1 MCASEAIDGG
11 VRDLPQTEKQR
22 KASKTVV
29 RIPAD
34 GWITQ
39 PSKRYYVVFPATWTP
54 GSRPLNRNR
63 PPASG
68 QLPRDQCPTCIS
80 VAQTHIRPEDRTRE
94 TTRHHGSRPRYQ
106 SCPLSINLIVKD
118 VSIPHLWA
126 LHGPRKKAPVY
137 ACRVGH
143 TTPTPWLRI
152 AVNGALSPDSLGVGE
167 KRAFGATADVAIAS
181 IHAFSGFYTSAPEI
195 LAGGIS
201 GPRTSRSRSPRAS
214 RFHHREA

>member
-1 MCASEAIDGG
+1 MWLRSCAA
-11 VRDLPQTEKQR
+11 VLR
-22 KASKTVV
+22 A
-29 RIPAD
+29 
-34 GWITQ
+34 
-39 PSKRYYVVFPATWTP
+39 
-54 GSRPLNRNR
+54 
-63 PPASG
+63 
-68 QLPRDQCPTCIS
+68 RDQNCGGRRLLVNYTSP
-80 VAQTHIRPEDRTRE
+80 QIRPEDRTRE

-118 VSIPHLWA
+118 VSIPHLWT

-181 IHAFSGFYTSAPEI
+181 IHAFSGVYTSAPEI

>member
-1 MCASEAIDGG
+1 MR
-11 VRDLPQTEKQR
+11 V
-22 KASKTVV
+22 
-29 RIPAD
+29 
-34 GWITQ
+34 
-39 PSKRYYVVFPATWTP
+39 YVVAFLCCRPACTRSKLRRTP
-54 GSRPLNRNR
+54 FARQLHLSTDKTGRQDTRNN
-63 PPASG
+63 PAPWVS
-68 QLPRDQCPTCIS
+68 
-80 VAQTHIRPEDRTRE
+80 
-94 TTRHHGSRPRYQ
+94 RYQ

-126 LHGPRKKAPVY
+126 LHGPRKKAPLY

-181 IHAFSGFYTSAPEI
+181 IHAFSGFYTSTPEI

-201 GPRTSRSRSPRAS
+201 GPHTSRSRSPRAS